1 MQNAAESRGRVGKL
15 VAGADTVEV
24 KATIAHE
31 RAKRGLKHLD
41 LSERNAERRFIYFF
55 DTPSLALFDAGII
68 ARARRILDKQ
78 HDSTIKVR
86 PVQAERVPAKWRK
99 ESGFKIEA
107 DVGEKNGKPSIV
119 LSASLTKPVAK
130 GRIKDVEAEKAALTA
145 LFGKTQE
152 LFLAEMATVRYE
164 LAKLAVLGP
173 IESWC
178 WKFNHP
184 GLPWP
189 VSAELW
195 KRGDGAT
202 ILEVSTRVQVA
213 QAAVANAGFFA
224 FLAELGAERDNA
236 QQMKTRWAL
245 DYFARKLP
253 RGAGVG
259 TPKKARR

>member
-1 MQNAAESRGRVGKL
+1 MPRPAASRGRVGNL

-24 KATIAHE
+24 KATIAHKQ
-31 RAKRGLKHLD
+31 AKRGLKHFGLG
-41 LSERNAERRFIYFF
+41 EKNAERRFIYFF
-55 DTPSLALFDAGII
+55 DTPTLTLFRAGII
-68 ARARRILDKQ
+68 ARARRIIDKQ
-78 HDSTIKVR
+78 HDSTIKIRPVR
-86 PVQAERVPAKWRK
+86 PEKVPLKWRK

-107 DVGEKNGKPSIV
+107 DASEKGVV

-130 GRIKDVEAEKAALTA
+130 GMIKDIEQEKASLASL
-145 LFGKTQE
+145 LGKAQE
-152 LFLAEMATVRYE
+152 LFLAEMATIRYE
-164 LAKLAVLGP
+164 LADLSVLGP
-173 IESWC
+173 IESSC
-178 WKFNHP
+178 WKFDHP

-202 ILEVSTRVQVA
+202 VLEVSTRVPVA

-245 DYFARKLP
+245 DYYAGKLP
-253 RGAGVG
+253 RGAEGG
-259 TPKKARR
+259 TSKKSR